1 MPEYRVFIQAV
12 RESAGEGSPQREER
26 MVVYTLE
33 APGPEQATAA
43 ARARFELEH
52 GGSGWAAEGLGLLNF

>member
-1 MPEYRVFIQAV
+1 MPEYRVFISAA
-12 RESAGEGSPQREER
+12 RENAGGDAPQREER
-26 MVVYTLE
+26 MLVYTLE

-52 GGSGWAAEGLGLLNF
+52 SGAGWAAEGLGLLNS

>member
-12 RESAGEGSPQREER
+12 RESAGEKGPQREER
-26 MVVYTLE
+26 MIVYTIE

-43 ARARFELEH
+43 ARARFDLEH
-52 GGSGWAAEGLGLLNF
+52 GGGGWAAEGLGLLNC

>member
-12 RESAGEGSPQREER
+12 RESTGEGSPQREER

-43 ARARFELEH
+43 ARARFELVY
-52 GGSGWAAEGLGLLNF
+52 GGAGWAAEGLGLLNI